1 MSKSQVRV
9 ALAPALLAL
18 GAAHLAGRILTPREQ
33 LPDSDPVDLREHFS
47 DQQMAR
53 GRRFARGQFALGL
66 SRSALDTAALIAMM
80 RLAARRH
87 SPLQGLAAGR
97 PAAATLDPKSG
108 ALAGAATAAGMT
120 VALTLPGL
128 PLAALARERSIR
140 VGLTTQSWRDW
151 GADLAKSH
159 MIEGVIAGAGSA
171 GLIALAGR
179 WPRAWWLPA
188 AGGSVLAGTIFST
201 LAPVLLD
208 PVFNDFTPLPAGET
222 RDDVLALADAAGV
235 KVGEVFSVDASRRT
249 TAANAYVT
257 GLGPTKRIVLFD
269 TLLRSYTRDEV
280 RVVVAHELAHVR
292 HRDVP
297 RSIAFAAITAPAATL
312 ALQRLSWVLSTERGT
327 PRALPALALASGVV
341 AAPIGLI
348 ANRLSRA
355 VERRA
360 DAFSLE
366 LSDAPEAFVSF
377 ERAIAL
383 QNVADIDP
391 PRALTAL
398 LATHPPTGERIGAAL
413 GYQRRRALLAR

>member
-1 MSKSQVRV
+1 VT
-9 ALAPALLAL
+9 LAPALLAL
-18 GAAHLAGRILTPREQ
+18 AAAHLASRILAPREP
-33 LPDSDPVDLREHFS
+33 LPESDPVDLHEHFS
-47 DQQMAR
+47 DQQLAR
-53 GRRFARGQFALGL
+53 GRRFARGQMALGVA
-66 SRSALDTAALIAMM
+66 RSALDTATLIAMV
-80 RLAARRH
+80 RLAARRG
-87 SPLQGLAAGR
+87 SPQQRDAGEDR
-97 PAAATLDPKSG
+97 PGAGALDAKAS
-108 ALAGAATAAGMT
+108 ALAGAAAAAGMT
-120 VALTLPGL
+120 VVLSLPGL
-128 PLAALARERSIR
+128 PLAALARARSIR

-151 GADLAKSH
+151 GTDLAKSH
-159 MIEGVIAGAGSA
+159 VIEAVIAGAGSA
-171 GLIALAGR
+171 GLIALTRR

-188 AGGSVLAGTIFST
+188 AGGSVLVGAAFST
-201 LAPVLLD
+201 LAPILLD

-222 RDDVLALADAAGV
+222 RDDVLGLADAAGV

-269 TLLRSYTRDEV
+269 TLLDSYTRDEV

-292 HRDVP
+292 HRDVL

-312 ALQRLSWVLSTERGT
+312 ALQRISWVLCSERGT
-327 PRALPALALASGVV
+327 PRALPALAFASGVV
-341 AAPIGLI
+341 AVPIGLI

-355 VERRA
+355 LERRA

-413 GYQRRRALLAR
+413 GYQRRRALLAL